1 MKAEQ
6 PVIGIVHVSYD
17 VIAQVVLV
25 VYWNVSSSSMYV
37 FLLLRTQK
45 ARLYCLILTIFD
57 KRGLIIDCL

>member
-45 ARLYCLILTIFD
+45 
-57 KRGLIIDCL
+57 G